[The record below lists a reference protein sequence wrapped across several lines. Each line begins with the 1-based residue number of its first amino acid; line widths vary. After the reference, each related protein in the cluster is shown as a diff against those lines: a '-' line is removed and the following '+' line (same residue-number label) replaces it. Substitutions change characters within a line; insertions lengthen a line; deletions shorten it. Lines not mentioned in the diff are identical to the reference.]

1 MGIEEPRMTKSPLSV
16 NAVLGFLLLSAIIWI
31 GFAVL
36 VVADAYSGLPDD
48 PAVRWI
54 MAGLAFGCSGA
65 LFALTWAL
73 AKRIRIAYFLV
84 SGLLAL
90 LAVLSITDDIGW
102 ADLLYL
108 AIVVIPLV
116 LLIKDRSWY
125 LRKDL
130 DAVTKG

>member
-1 MGIEEPRMTKSPLSV
+1 MTKYPLSV
-16 NAVLGFLLLSAIIWI
+16 YAVLGFLLLSVIIWI

-36 VVADAYSGLPDD
+36 VVAHAYPGLPDD
-48 PAVRWI
+48 PTVRWV
-54 MAGLAFGCSGA
+54 MAGLAFGCGGV

-84 SGLLAL
+84 SGLLVL
-90 LAVLSITDDIGW
+90 LAVFSITDDIGW

-108 AIVVIPLV
+108 AIVVVALV
-116 LLIKDRSWY
+116 LLVKDRPWY

-130 DAVTKG
+130 DPSPNG